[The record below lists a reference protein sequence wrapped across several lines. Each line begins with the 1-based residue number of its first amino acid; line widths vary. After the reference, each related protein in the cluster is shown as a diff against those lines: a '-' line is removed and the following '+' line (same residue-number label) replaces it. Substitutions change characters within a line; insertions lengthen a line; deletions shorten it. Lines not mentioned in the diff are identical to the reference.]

1 MRKDLLRVK
10 DLLVLL
16 PYQNKIHNHILVNSI
31 KEGEIKKPEGYMNA
45 LTIYQI
51 ILTQITLKMYL
62 STKYYQNIG
71 YSEFVDIYGRA
82 K

>member
-1 MRKDLLRVK
+1 
-10 DLLVLL
+10 
-16 PYQNKIHNHILVNSI
+16 
-31 KEGEIKKPEGYMNA
+31 MNA